1 MRLLE
6 NIGMNMEIFFPFL
19 LIKSDPNDY
28 KIWLSTNQVYPIKNS
43 LGHKK
48 ITIQEYVKRK

>member
-28 KIWLSTNQVYPIKNS
+28 KIWLSQQRVYQGNPFSKV
-43 LGHKK
+43 KV
-48 ITIQEYVKRK
+48 TIQEYVKRK